1 MDTVLKSIRRHMIL
15 TSTMLGFGSLSMSAF
30 GGTDQVLHGGLPQFA
45 DGVQPGCAMGI
56 FGPAEKKQYRSGG
69 YAQLSSTN
77 RLDENTQ
84 FLAASMSKQFTALA
98 ILVLVDEGKLKLGD
112 QAREWVPEL
121 AGAVGDAT
129 IGELLHHTAGVRD
142 HVNLLFLA
150 GVEILK
156 DVDRP
161 ETLALMARQRRT
173 NFAPGTRSQYSNG
186 NYFVLAEIVRRVSD
200 EALET
205 FAADKIF
212 APARMSRTYFLGGAD
227 PVALADGYQ
236 PRGKEPGFREAN
248 DRPATNGSGG
258 LVTTV
263 ADLSRFEHSFRT
275 GTAPWNPRIK
285 ALFFTPG
292 TLRSGEVAILPEFG
306 TPYGMGVGL
315 ARVGDDLQISHDGGA
330 EGFRSEYVRMRDAP
344 IGVAVLCN
352 RVDADASAMA
362 VEALEIARGASPPPP
377 APQASAPADPKVRPE
392 RPDPSLIRAVAGNY
406 GADELDAVFNI
417 APIEDGFEVK
427 IRSPFIQTKN
437 YSETWGGVT
446 LDGPNILRSGPL
458 KIELDRH
465 ADRISIVALSFGHRA
480 EGIALKRLDA
490 DAK

>member
-1 MDTVLKSIRRHMIL
+1 
-15 TSTMLGFGSLSMSAF
+15 MLGFGCLSMSAF
-30 GGTDQVLHGGLPQFA
+30 GGADQVLRGDLPQFG

-56 FGPAEKKQYRSGG
+56 FGPAEKTQYRSGG
-69 YAQLSSTN
+69 YAQLSSAK

-98 ILVLVDEGKLKLGD
+98 VLVLVDEGRLELGD
-112 QAREWVPEL
+112 RAKEWVPEL

-142 HVNLLFLA
+142 HVNLLLLA
-150 GVEILK
+150 GVEALK
-156 DVDRP
+156 DVDRT

-186 NYFVLAEIVRRVSD
+186 NYFVLAEIVRRVAD
-200 EALET
+200 EPLET
-205 FAADKIF
+205 FAADRIF
-212 APARMSRTYFLGGAD
+212 VPARMSRTYFLDGAD

-236 PRGKEPGFREAN
+236 LRGKESGFRVAN

-263 ADLSRFEHSFRT
+263 ADLSRFEHSFRA

-285 ALFFTPG
+285 ALFLTPG

-306 TPYGMGVGL
+306 TPYGTGVGL

-344 IGVAVLCN
+344 VGVAVLCN

-362 VEALEIARGASPPPP
+362 MEALGIARGTPLPSP
-377 APQASAPADPKVRPE
+377 APQASAPARPKIQPE
-392 RPDPSLIRAVAGNY
+392 HPDPSLIRAVAGNY
-406 GADELDAVFNI
+406 GADELDAVFSI

-427 IRSPFIQTKN
+427 IRSPFVQTEN

-446 LDGPNILRSGPL
+446 LGGPNILRSGPL
-458 KIELDRH
+458 RIEWDRH
-465 ADRISIVALSFGHRA
+465 ADRIDIVALSFGHRV
-480 EGIALKRLDA
+480 EGIVLKRLDA
-490 DAK
+490 DAE

>member
-1 MDTVLKSIRRHMIL
+1 MESIRRHMIL
-15 TSTMLGFGSLSMSAF
+15 TGAMLGFGGFSMSAF
-30 GGTDQVLHGGLPQFA
+30 GGADQVLRGDLPQFG

-56 FGPAEKKQYRSGG
+56 FGPAGKTQYKNGG
-69 YAQLSSTN
+69 YARRSPAN

-84 FLAASMSKQFTALA
+84 FPAASMSKQFTALA
-98 ILVLVDEGKLKLGD
+98 ILVLVDEGKLKLED

-121 AGAVGDAT
+121 GGAVGDAT

-150 GVEILK
+150 GAEALK
-156 DVDRP
+156 DIDRAD
-161 ETLALMARQRRT
+161 TLALMARQRRT
-173 NFAPGTRSQYSNG
+173 NFPPGTRSQYSNG
-186 NYFVLAEIVRRVSD
+186 NYLVLAEIVRRVSG
-200 EALET
+200 EPLET
-205 FAADKIF
+205 FAADRIF

-227 PVALADGYQ
+227 PVALADGHQ
-236 PRGKEPGFREAN
+236 PRGKEPGFRVAN

-285 ALFFTPG
+285 ASFLTPG

-315 ARVGDDLQISHDGGA
+315 APMGDDLQISHDGGA

-352 RVDADASAMA
+352 RVDADASALAM
-362 VEALEIARGASPPPP
+362 EALRIARGVSPSSPVPR
-377 APQASAPADPKVRPE
+377 AAAPADPQVTPAH
-392 RPDPSLIRAVAGNY
+392 PDPSLIRAVAGDY
-406 GADELDAVFNI
+406 RADELNAVFSI
-417 APIEDGFEVK
+417 APVEGGFEVN
-427 IRSPFIQTKN
+427 IRSPFIQTEN
-437 YSETWGGVT
+437 YRETWGGVT
-446 LDGPNILRSGPL
+446 LDGPDALRSGPL
-458 KIELDRH
+458 RIELDRH
-465 ADRISIVALSFGHRA
+465 ADPIDIVALSFGHRA

-490 DAK
+490 DAE